1 MTSGYL
7 VDTNVLSEL
16 MRDAPAAVVMDWF
29 ARHAADPVFVS
40 SITQAE
46 ILTGIALL
54 PAGQRRDALAH
65 AAQALF
71 EADLAGKCLDF
82 GSAAARHCAI
92 IRAHRHRTG
101 RPISTED
108 AQIAAIALAASLP
121 LVTRNTKD
129 FADIDGLRLLNPWQD
144 D

>member
-1 MTSGYL
+1 
-7 VDTNVLSEL
+7 
-16 MRDAPAAVVMDWF
+16 MDWF

-54 PAGQRRDALAH
+54 PAGKRRDALAN

-71 EADLAGKCLDF
+71 EADLAGQCLDF

-108 AQIAAIALAASLP
+108 AQIAAIALAAGVP
-121 LVTRNTKD
+121 LVTCNTKD

-144 D
+144 H